1 MATLARIGLT
11 PLKGTALHHPTAV
24 RLTEAGIAAN
34 RRFHLVDERGALF
47 TSEGHGPLV
56 RVVATFDPAAE
67 TLRLELP
74 DGRVIGDRADGL
86 GGPVVT
92 DFYGRPVAGRL
103 VDGPFAAALSAY
115 IGRPVRLVRTDREGD
130 GSDVHRLTLISSASV
145 RELGTRSGRPD
156 LDARRFRMDLEL
168 GGCAPFEE
176 DAWAGRQVRVGA
188 AVVMVLGPVPRCVVT
203 TRDPTS
209 GLKDFDTLKRIAEFR
224 PLMTDPRGV
233 PFGMYAEV
241 VRPGLVRVGDDVGP
255 LLG

>member
-1 MATLARIGLT
+1 MATLARIGVT
-11 PLKGTALHHPTAV
+11 PLKGTALQHPATV
-24 RLTEAGIAAN
+24 RLTEVGIAAN
-34 RRFHLVDERGALF
+34 RRFHLVDDRGALF
-47 TSEGHGPLV
+47 TAEGHGPLV

-74 DGRVIGDRADGL
+74 DVGVVADRADVL

-92 DFYGRPVAGRL
+92 DFYGRSVAGRL
-103 VDGPFAAALSAY
+103 VDGPFGAALSAY
-115 IGRPVRLVRTDREGD
+115 IGRSVRLVRADREGD

-145 RELGTRSGRPD
+145 RELGARSGWPD

-168 GGCAPFEE
+168 DGCAPFEE
-176 DAWAGRQVRVGA
+176 DTWAVREVRVGT
-188 AVVMVLGPVPRCVVT
+188 AVVTVLGPVPRCIVT
-203 TRDPTS
+203 TRDPAT

-241 VRPGLVRVGDDVGP
+241 VRPGLVRVGDDVAP
-255 LLG
+255 LVG

>member
-156 LDARRFRMDLEL
+156 L